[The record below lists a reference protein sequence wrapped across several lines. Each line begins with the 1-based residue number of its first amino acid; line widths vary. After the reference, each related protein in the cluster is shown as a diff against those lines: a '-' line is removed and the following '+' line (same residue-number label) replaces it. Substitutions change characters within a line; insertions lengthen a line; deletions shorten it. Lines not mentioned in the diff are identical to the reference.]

1 MRSGSVRNEPPP
13 ASTLSAPDTAPTA
26 RRASA
31 SIQEISTGQD
41 PHGAARG
48 LEPLGRP
55 DLEPE
60 LSRDVDGEDPV
71 AGGAEPQVRVDD
83 RERAPLLHEVE
94 EAGIDD
100 VYAGERQ
107 APDLAACFPHP
118 LDAPARDV
126 LATQEPVG
134 VEEEEAGGLALVHG
148 ERGQRSALA
157 LRRKQLPEI
166 DLGDDVPVVE
176 EEGVRA
182 AEEGRGVEHA
192 PARLQGSLHLARD
205 HELDAQIQRLEV
217 GGDPLRMIVNVD
229 DQPIRAGFHE
239 PPGDPFQE
247 RSPADF
253 DQRLRG
259 IVGEGGQAGAPPG
272 RQDHGIH
279 VAAAVG
285 SSARGEGQYGSS
297 RWTSRTRTSGNRDS
311 MCRTS
316 FSAR

>member
-41 PHGAARG
+41 PMARRAASSRSG
-48 LEPLGRP
+48 VPISSQSFPVTSTGRTRSP
-55 DLEPE
+55 AA
-60 LSRDVDGEDPV
+60 LSRRYGSMIENAPRSSTRSRKRGSTTWMP
-71 AGGAEPQVRVDD
+71 ANARRRISP
-83 RERAPLLHEVE
+83 RAP
-94 EAGIDD
+94 
-100 VYAGERQ
+100 
-107 APDLAACFPHP
+107 
-118 LDAPARDV
+118 APARRSGARRPRDPG
-126 LATQEPVG
+126 ARRRRR
-134 VEEEEAGGLALVHG
+134 GGSGRSRARARRAWPALPL
-148 ERGQRSALA
+148 SL
-157 LRRKQLPEI
+157 LRRKQRPEI

-192 PARLQGSLHLARD
+192 PARLQGPLHLARD
-205 HELDAQIQRLEV
+205 HELDAQVQRLEV

-311 MCRTS
+311 MCRAS